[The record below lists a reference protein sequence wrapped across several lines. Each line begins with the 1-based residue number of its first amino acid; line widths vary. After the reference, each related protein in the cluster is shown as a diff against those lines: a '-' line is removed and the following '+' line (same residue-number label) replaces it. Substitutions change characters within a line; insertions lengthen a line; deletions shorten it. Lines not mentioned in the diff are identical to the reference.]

1 MAVSEFGSGDVQT
14 VRIWS
19 KILMRETIYKT
30 YFRRFMGKG
39 QDAIVQLLTELEK
52 NRGDRISY
60 DLLVQMSQYG
70 VTGDNPIK
78 GFEEA
83 LTYYQDDLYI
93 DQRRIAHAFRTMS
106 QQRTLHGLRQ
116 DAKLNLSDRYATIL
130 DEMMFA
136 YLAGTAGNNAALA
149 AALPHAGNALV
160 APDANHLL
168 DSTVPNET
176 FRTDHIEI
184 LNEMAATL
192 APLLRPSVVEGE
204 PLFILI
210 IHPWCL
216 TDLRINASANM
227 WRDMV
232 AQAGARGL
240 NHPFFKYATH
250 KWANVLIHVSPRIPI
265 TGTTPNRVAH
275 NLFLGAQSGVMAFG
289 NAYSRLRQGVMG
301 SDNLFSWFEDTDDY
315 GNEMGVAAG
324 SIYGL
329 KPCIFNAE
337 RFGMIVHR
345 CDAEPHS

>member
-1 MAVSEFGSGDVQT
+1 
-14 VRIWS
+14 
-19 KILMRETIYKT
+19 MRETIYKT

-39 QDAIVQLLTELEK
+39 PDAIIQLLTDLEK

-60 DLLVQMSQYG
+60 DLLVQMTQYG

-78 GFEEA
+78 GYEEA

-106 QQRTLHGLRQ
+106 QQRTVHQLRN
-116 DAKLNLSDRYATIL
+116 DAKRNLSDRMAVIF

-149 AALPHAGNALV
+149 AALPHAGNTV
-160 APDANHLL
+160 TAPDANHLL

-184 LNEMAATL
+184 LNEMAVTME
-192 APLLRPSVVEGE
+192 PILRPHTVEGE
-204 PLFILI
+204 PLFCMV

-216 TDLRINASANM
+216 TDLRTNAGTTD
-227 WRDMV
+227 WKDMV
-232 AQAGARGL
+232 AQADKRGATNPL
-240 NHPFFKYATH
+240 FKYATL

-324 SIYGL
+324 AIYGI
-329 KPCIFNAE
+329 KECTFNSE